1 MKEITSTRNPQ
12 VKAWRQL
19 LTPAGRRAQRRF
31 LAEGEHLSQEA
42 VKAGKALALIIQAG
56 SQARHAPLLAGGLP
70 AFLVG
75 HEVIKAIS
83 DSKTPQD
90 ILALCPMPS
99 LTPPEI
105 LGRRLVALNQV
116 QDPGNVGAIL
126 RSMDAAGNDAL
137 IIDSGCAD
145 PFSPKALRAS
155 MGAVFRVP
163 VYAFEDLAGK
173 LAGLQAGGWQ
183 LIAGDLGGD
192 DFFGHPPFGKKTC
205 LLVGNEGAGL
215 PADLLALADLRL
227 KLPMPGGA
235 ESLNAAVAASLMIYD
250 VLRQDLT
257 KT

>member
-1 MKEITSTRNPQ
+1 MKIITSTKNPL

-19 LTPAGRRAQRRF
+19 KSASGRASQGRF

-42 VKAGKALALIIQAG
+42 LGAGRAEALILLQGSEGRYAG
-56 SQARHAPLLAGGLP
+56 WLNGGLP
-70 AFLVG
+70 SYLVSA
-75 HEVIKAIS
+75 EVLKVIS

-90 ILALCPMPS
+90 ILALCPLPDPVPLS
-99 LTPPEI
+99 R

-126 RSMDAAGNDAL
+126 RTVDAAGHDGLL
-137 IIDSGCAD
+137 IDPGCAD

-163 VYAFEDLAGK
+163 VCQVPSLTEALAALRDQGY
-173 LAGLQAGGWQ
+173 Q
-183 LIAGDLGGD
+183 LIAGDLKGEP
-192 DFFGHPPFGKKTC
+192 FFSHPPYPEKTC

-215 PADLLALADLRL
+215 SPEALALADLRL

-250 VLRQDLT
+250 VLRQDMQ
-257 KT
+257 

>member
-1 MKEITSTRNPQ
+1 MKIITSTKNPL

-19 LTPAGRRAQRRF
+19 KSASGRASQGRF

-42 VKAGKALALIIQAG
+42 LGAGRAEALILHQGSEGRYAG
-56 SQARHAPLLAGGLP
+56 WLNGGLP
-70 AFLVG
+70 SYLVSA
-75 HEVIKAIS
+75 EVLKVIS

-90 ILALCPMPS
+90 ILALCPLPDPVPLS
-99 LTPPEI
+99 R

-126 RSMDAAGNDAL
+126 RTVDAAGHDGLL
-137 IIDSGCAD
+137 IDPGCAD

-163 VYAFEDLAGK
+163 VCQVSSLPEALAALRDQGY
-173 LAGLQAGGWQ
+173 Q
-183 LIAGDLGGD
+183 LIAGDLKGGP
-192 DFFGHPPFGKKTC
+192 FFSHPPYPEKTC

-215 PADLLALADLRL
+215 SPEALALADLRL

-250 VLRQDLT
+250 VLRQDMQ
-257 KT
+257 